1 MYSEPL
7 VTEWLEKY
15 DNVTSFSFMVF
26 FKLTEEE
33 MMLLSKGL
41 TVRLLFLSKNGEFA
55 LVHDEVDEELAKAL
69 GTYQGINLCF
79 IFPGDYS
86 DLEDMVQS
94 TVLEGLEFLRLKGE
108 YLGMAKVKDNV

>member
-33 MMLLSKGL
+33 MILFFKCL
-41 TVRLLFLSKNGEFA
+41 TVILLFLSINFYF
-55 LVHDEVDEELAKAL
+55 LLLHDELDEELAKAL

-86 DLEDMVQS
+86 DLEDMVES